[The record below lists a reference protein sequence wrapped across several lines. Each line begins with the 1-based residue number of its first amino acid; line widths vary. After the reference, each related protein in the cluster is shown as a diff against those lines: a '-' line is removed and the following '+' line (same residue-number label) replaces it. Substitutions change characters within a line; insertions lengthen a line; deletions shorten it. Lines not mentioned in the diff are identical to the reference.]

1 MKIGEALRHARQSA
15 GFTQTHVAGLLGVSP
30 QYLNDVEHDRRPL
43 SEKHLPALPGSVR
56 AAVAAAM
63 VSEHQAAIERLTN
76 ESSAAA

>member
-1 MKIGEALRHARQSA
+1 MKIGETLRSARKA
-15 GFTQTHVAGLLGVSP
+15 NGLTQIYVAGLMGVSP
-30 QYLNDVEHDRRPL
+30 QYLNDIEHDRRSL
-43 SEKHLPALPGSVR
+43 GEKHLPALPPPVR